1 MNLTGTSS
9 ASTLALRERAYGR
22 TLTATLL
29 LLLTMLLLVLAH
41 MATGP
46 RPIAPHVLQ
55 DLIFA
60 YDARNFDQQVL
71 MRLRLPRLL
80 AALQAGAC
88 LGTAG
93 LLLQTLLRNPLG
105 EPHILGLNAG
115 ASLAV
120 VLATVMPLGLI
131 ATPLFR
137 PLLAATGAGI
147 SFSLVLLLASAGR
160 QGLTPAKLVFCGIAL
175 STLAATLISAIL
187 ILNEETL
194 QQMRFWLVGD
204 TAGVSMATIAAALPA
219 AAIALI
225 LAFAVAPR
233 LDLLG
238 LGESAAAALG
248 VPIRSTRLLALVS
261 ISLFCGAAIAVVG
274 PIGFVGLVVPPLVAR
289 LKTGRLL
296 LAIPIAALGGAVLV
310 IAADLAARLILLP
323 KELPTGAMTGFVGA
337 PVFLWL
343 VRRVLK

>member
-1 MNLTGTSS
+1 MMPNATSGG
-9 ASTLALRERAYGR
+9 ALALRERAYGR
-22 TLTATLL
+22 TLAAALL
-29 LLLTMLLLVLAH
+29 LLLAMLLLVLAH

-46 RPIAPHVLQ
+46 RPISPQVLH

-60 YDARNFDQQVL
+60 HDARNFDQQVL

-80 AALQAGAC
+80 VAMQAGAC

-120 VLATVMPLGLI
+120 VLATVMPFGLI
-131 ATPLFR
+131 ATPLLR

-147 SFSLVLLLASAGR
+147 SFSIVLLLASAGR

-175 STLAATLISAIL
+175 STLAGTLTSAIL

-204 TAGVSMATIAAALPA
+204 TAGVSMAAIGAALPA
-219 AAIALI
+219 AMIALV

-238 LGESAAAALG
+238 LGDNAAAALG
-248 VPIRSTRLLALVS
+248 VPIRSTRILALVS

-289 LKTGRLL
+289 LKTGRIL
-296 LAIPIAALGGAVLV
+296 LAIPIAALGGAVLL
-310 IAADLAARLILLP
+310 IAADLVARLILLP
-323 KELPTGAMTGFVGA
+323 KELPTGAMTGLVGA

>member
-1 MNLTGTSS
+1 MMPNGSNGG
-9 ASTLALRERAYGR
+9 ALALRERAYGR
-22 TLTATLL
+22 TLAAALL
-29 LLLTMLLLVLAH
+29 LLLAMLLLVLAH
-41 MATGP
+41 MVTGP

-137 PLLAATGAGI
+137 PLLAATGAGV

-175 STLAATLISAIL
+175 STLAATLTSAIL

-219 AAIALI
+219 GAIALI

-238 LGESAAAALG
+238 VGESAAAALG
-248 VPIRSTRLLALVS
+248 VPVRSTRILALVS

-274 PIGFVGLVVPPLVAR
+274 PIGFVVPPLVAR

-296 LAIPIAALGGAVLV
+296 LAIPIAALGGAVLL

-323 KELPTGAMTGFVGA
+323 KELPTGAMTGLVGA

>member
-1 MNLTGTSS
+1 MMFARMSYS
-9 ASTLALRERAYGR
+9 KPAMQEMAYGR
-22 TLTATLL
+22 ALAAALIMLL
-29 LLLTMLLLVLAH
+29 AMLLLILAH
-41 MATGP
+41 IGSGP
-46 RPIAPHVLQ
+46 RAIAPHVLN
-55 DLIFA
+55 DLIFS

-71 MRLRLPRLL
+71 LRLRLPRLL

-88 LGTAG
+88 LGVAG

-120 VLATVMPLGLI
+120 VAATVTPLGLI
-131 ATPLFR
+131 ATPALR
-137 PLLAATGAGI
+137 PVLAATGAGI

-175 STLAATLISAIL
+175 STLAGTLTSAIL

-204 TAGVSMATIAAALPA
+204 TAGISMAAVAAALPA
-219 AAIALI
+219 AIIALL

-233 LDLLG
+233 LDLLA
-238 LGESAAAALG
+238 LGDTTATTLG
-248 VPIRSTRLLALVS
+248 VPVRSTRLLALAA
-261 ISLFCGAAIAVVG
+261 ISLFCGAAIAVTG
-274 PIGFVGLVVPPLVAR
+274 PIGFVGLVVPPLVSR
-289 LKTGRLL
+289 LRTGRLL
-296 LAIPIAALGGAVLV
+296 LAIPIAALGGAVLL
-310 IAADLAARLILLP
+310 IAADLAARLILAP
-323 KELPTGAMTGFVGA
+323 KELPTGAMTGLVGA